1 MRILRVIHSVH
12 PDQGGPVEG
21 LLRSAAYHAKAG
33 HQTEVVSLDAGPVQ
47 GFPLPLHPLGPGLG
61 RYGYTPR
68 PAQWITAH
76 ADRFDACVIHGLW
89 NHAVIGG
96 GRAARASGLPYV
108 VFTHGMLDP
117 WFRRAAP
124 LRHLAK
130 QVIWWAA
137 QAEVMEG
144 AARVLFT
151 SEGEAR
157 AARAAFAQTPIRP
170 HVLPYGAARPSQRE
184 RAEGPLAFAARVPM
198 PNRPYLLFMSRFHPK
213 KGLDLLIPAFA
224 QSAARHP
231 GLQLVLA
238 GPDPDGMTPSLR
250 KLAQHSGIRRRVY
263 FPGPL
268 SGASKWGALMG
279 ADALCLPSHGENFGI
294 VLAEAMACATP
305 VLTTHAVNIAP
316 RIAEAGAGLIEQDDA
331 SGITRLLHRW
341 GALDPPRRAQMS
353 AAAKRLHASD
363 FTVERAAQALA
374 QVLTDIREE
383 AHQWQM
389 A

>member
-184 RAEGPLAFAARVPM
+184 RAEGRWPLPRGCRCP
-198 PNRPYLLFMSRFHPK
+198 
-213 KGLDLLIPAFA
+213 I
-224 QSAARHP
+224 
-231 GLQLVLA
+231 
-238 GPDPDGMTPSLR
+238 GPTCCSC
-250 KLAQHSGIRRRVY
+250 H
-263 FPGPL
+263 
-268 SGASKWGALMG
+268 
-279 ADALCLPSHGENFGI
+279 
-294 VLAEAMACATP
+294 
-305 VLTTHAVNIAP
+305 
-316 RIAEAGAGLIEQDDA
+316 
-331 SGITRLLHRW
+331 
-341 GALDPPRRAQMS
+341 
-353 AAAKRLHASD
+353 D
-363 FTVERAAQALA
+363 FTPKRGS
-374 QVLTDIREE
+374 TC
-383 AHQWQM
+383 
-389 A
+389 

>member
-21 LLRSAAYHAKAG
+21 LLRSAACHAAQG
-33 HQTEVVSLDAGPVQ
+33 HQTEVISLDPGPMS
-47 GFPLPLHPLGPGLG
+47 GFPLMLHPLGPGLG
-61 RYGYTPR
+61 RYGYTPKL
-68 PAQWITAH
+68 AQWITAN
-76 ADRFDACVIHGLW
+76 AARFDACVIHGLW

-96 GRAARASGLPYV
+96 GRAARACGLPYV

-124 LRHLAK
+124 LRYLAK

-151 SEGEAR
+151 SPGEAD
-157 AARAAFAQTPIRP
+157 AARAAFGQTKIHP
-170 HVLPYGAARPSQRE
+170 HILRYGAARPTPRE
-184 RAEGPLAFAARVPM
+184 RMEGPQAFAARVTM
-198 PNRPYLLFMSRFHPK
+198 PDRPYLLFLSRFHPK

-224 QSAARHP
+224 SLAARQP
-231 GLQLVLA
+231 ALQLVLA
-238 GPDPDGMTPSLR
+238 GPDPNAMVPGLR
-250 KLAQHSGIRRRVY
+250 HLAREAGVNRRVH
-263 FPGPL
+263 FPGAL
-268 SGASKWGALMG
+268 AGASKWGALLG

-316 RIAEAGAGLIEQDDA
+316 RIASAGAGLIERDDA
-331 SGITRLLHRW
+331 EGIARLLQRW
-341 GALDPPRRAQMS
+341 GAVDPPSRARM
-353 AAAKRLHASD
+353 AAAAERLHASD
-363 FTVERAAQALA
+363 FTIEAAATALA
-374 QVLTDIREE
+374 EVLSQIRREDR
-383 AHQWQM
+383 QW
-389 A
+389 ALA